1 MPRRPPGTGPVLV
14 TEGVPPLRAAAA
26 ADAAVSG
33 GAPGTDAATKDVRDG
48 VVGQDSV
55 VRAPNGAA
63 CEHCD
68 GAVTYDPS
76 CCLQCLQQRHKVAIL
91 GMSTRHAAILKQK
104 DAGLQEKKEEL
115 ASMKAHM
122 VAKDERLR
130 QLERL
135 LDHWRDVRAAPR

>member
-1 MPRRPPGTGPVLV
+1 
-14 TEGVPPLRAAAA
+14 
-26 ADAAVSG
+26 
-33 GAPGTDAATKDVRDG
+33 
-48 VVGQDSV
+48 
-55 VRAPNGAA
+55 
-63 CEHCD
+63 
-68 GAVTYDPS
+68 
-76 CCLQCLQQRHKVAIL
+76 
-91 GMSTRHAAILKQK
+91 MSTRHAAILKQK